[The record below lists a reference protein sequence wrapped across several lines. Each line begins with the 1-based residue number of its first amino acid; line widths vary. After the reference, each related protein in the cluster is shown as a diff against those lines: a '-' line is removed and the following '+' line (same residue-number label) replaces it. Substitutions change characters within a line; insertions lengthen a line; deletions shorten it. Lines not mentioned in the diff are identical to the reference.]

1 VGIPLSYSAR
11 NLATRRL
18 TTLLTA
24 GGMALV
30 VFVYT
35 SVLMLD
41 EGLRKTL
48 VATGSPENVMVTRKG
63 AESEVVSGVDRQ
75 QANTVETRPEI
86 AGGAGGAPLVS
97 KEMVVLVNL
106 LRRGSETPSNVVV
119 RGVGPMGLALRPQVR
134 LVEGRMFSAGASEIV
149 AGRKISERFT
159 GAGISET
166 IRFGGREWRV
176 VGLFEAGGSGFD
188 SEVWGDV
195 DQLMQAFRRP
205 VYSSLIAHLREPSGL
220 ATLKAAVESDP
231 RLTVQAKRED
241 VFYAEQSQAL
251 SDFISYLGVTLSV
264 IFSVGAMIGAMIT
277 MYAAVANRT
286 AEIGTLRALGFRR
299 RSILGAFLA
308 EALLLGGLGGLA
320 GVAAASA
327 MGFFTFSTTNFQS
340 FAELSFSFTLTP
352 AIAAKAMLF
361 SLVMGFVGG
370 VLPAARAARLN
381 IVDALRAA

>member
-1 VGIPLSYSAR
+1 MSIPLSYSIR

-41 EGLRKTL
+41 QGLRKTL
-48 VATGSPENVMVTRKG
+48 VDTGSPENAIVTRKG

-75 QANTVETRPEI
+75 QANAIETRPEI
-86 AGGAGGAPLVS
+86 ATGPDGAPLVS

-106 LRRGSETPSNVVV
+106 LRRGTETPSNVVV
-119 RGVGPMGLALRPQVR
+119 RGVGPMGLVLRPQVH
-134 LVEGRMFSAGASEIV
+134 LVEGRLFAPGASEIV

-159 GAGISET
+159 GAGIGET

-188 SEVWGDV
+188 SEIWGDV

-205 VYSSLIAHLREPSGL
+205 VFSSLIMRLREAAGL
-220 ATLKAAVESDP
+220 APMKAALETDP
-231 RLTVQAKRED
+231 RLTVQVKRED
-241 VFYAEQSQAL
+241 VFYAEQSEAL
-251 SDFISYLGVTLSV
+251 SQFISYLGVTLSV
-264 IFSVGAMIGAMIT
+264 IFSLGAMIGATIT

-286 AEIGTLRALGFRR
+286 AEIGTMRALGFRR

-308 EALLLGGLGGLA
+308 EALLLGGLGGLLGV
-320 GVAAASA
+320 GVASL
-327 MGFFTFSTTNFQS
+327 MHFYTFSTTNFQS

-352 AIAAKAMLF
+352 TIVVKAMLF

-370 VLPAARAARLN
+370 VLPAVRASRLS

>member
-1 VGIPLSYSAR
+1 MGIPLSYSAR

-18 TTLLTA
+18 TTVLTA

-48 VATGSPENVMVTRKG
+48 VATGSSENVMVTRKG

-75 QANTVETRPEI
+75 QANAVETRPEI
-86 AGGAGGAPLVS
+86 AGGPGGAPLVS

-119 RGVGPMGLALRPQVR
+119 RGVGPRGLVLRPQVR
-134 LVEGRMFSAGASEIV
+134 LVEGRMFSPGASEIV
-149 AGRKISERFT
+149 AGRRISERFT
-159 GAGISET
+159 GVGLGES

-176 VGLFEAGGSGFD
+176 VGLFEAGGTAFD

-205 VYSSLIAHLREPSGL
+205 VYSSLIARLREPGAL
-220 ATLKAAVESDP
+220 DTMKAAVETDP

-299 RSILGAFLA
+299 SSILGAFLA
-308 EALLLGGLGGLA
+308 EALLLGGLGGVL
-320 GVAAASA
+320 GVAAASL
-327 MGFFTFSTTNFQS
+327 MGFLTFSTTNFQS
-340 FAELSFSFTLTP
+340 FAELSFSFALTP
-352 AIAAKAMLF
+352 AIAAKAMVF
-361 SLVMGFVGG
+361 ALVMGFAGG
-370 VLPAARAARLN
+370 VLPALRASRLN

>member
-1 VGIPLSYSAR
+1 MGVPISYSIR

-24 GGMALV
+24 AGMALV

-41 EGLRKTL
+41 EGLRMTL
-48 VATGSPENVMVTRKG
+48 VQTGSPENVMVTRKG

-75 QANTVETRPEI
+75 QANAIETRPEI
-86 AGGAGGAPLVS
+86 AAGPDGAPLVS

-106 LRRGSETPSNVVV
+106 LRRGTETPSNVVV
-119 RGVGPMGLALRPQVR
+119 RGVGPTGLSLRPQVH
-134 LVEGRMFSAGASEIV
+134 LVEGRMFAPGASEIV
-149 AGRKISERFT
+149 AGRKISERFM
-159 GAGISET
+159 GAGIGET

-188 SEVWGDV
+188 SEIWGDV

-205 VYSSLIAHLREPSGL
+205 VFSSLIMRLRDRAGL
-220 ATLKAAVESDP
+220 APMKAALESDP

-241 VFYAEQSQAL
+241 VFYAEQSEAL
-251 SDFISYLGVTLSV
+251 SQFISYLGVTLSV
-264 IFSVGAMIGAMIT
+264 IFSLGAMIGATIT

-308 EALLLGGLGGLA
+308 EALLLGALGGVL
-320 GVAAASA
+320 GVAAASL
-327 MGFFTFSTTNFQS
+327 MHFYTFSTTNFQS
-340 FAELSFSFTLTP
+340 FSELSFSFTLTP
-352 AIAAKAMLF
+352 AIVLKAMVF

-370 VLPAARAARLN
+370 VLPALRASRLN

>member
-1 VGIPLSYSAR
+1 MNIPLSYSVR

-30 VFVYT
+30 VFVYA

-48 VATGSPENVMVTRKG
+48 VATGDPENVMVTRKG

-86 AGGAGGAPLVS
+86 AAGPGGAPLVS

-119 RGVGPMGLALRPQVR
+119 RGVGAMGLALRPQVR
-134 LVEGRMFSAGASEIV
+134 LVEGRMFSQGASEIV
-149 AGRKISERFT
+149 AGRKIAERFT
-159 GAGISET
+159 GVGLGESL
-166 IRFGGREWRV
+166 RFGGREWRV
-176 VGLFEAGGSGFD
+176 VGLFEVGGTGFD

-205 VYSSLIAHLREPSGL
+205 VYSSLIARLRDPSGL
-220 ATLKAAVESDP
+220 DAMKAAVESDP

-308 EALLLGGLGGLA
+308 EALLLGGLGGLL
-320 GVAAASA
+320 GVAAASL
-327 MGFFTFSTTNFQS
+327 MGFLTFSTTNFQS
-340 FAELSFSFTLTP
+340 FAELSFNFALTP
-352 AIAAKAMLF
+352 AIGAKAMAFALA
-361 SLVMGFVGG
+361 MGFLGG
-370 VLPAARAARLN
+370 VLPALRASRLN